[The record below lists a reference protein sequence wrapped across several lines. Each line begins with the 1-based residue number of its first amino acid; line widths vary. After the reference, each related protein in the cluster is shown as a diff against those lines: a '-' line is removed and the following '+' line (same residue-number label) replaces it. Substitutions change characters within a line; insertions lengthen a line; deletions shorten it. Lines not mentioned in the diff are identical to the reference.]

1 MHTPLTVRF
10 APSPT
15 GRLHIG
21 GARTALY
28 NYLLARKTGGRF
40 ILRIEDTDRK
50 RLMEGAEEEILEGL
64 RWLGLAWDEGP
75 DVGGPHEPYRQSL
88 AKQIYRDHAQQLIE
102 KDWAYPC
109 FCSPERIARMREQQ
123 RAGKEQPRYDGACR
137 DLDPGEAA
145 RRIAGGERHVVRFKT
160 PRDGATTVSDLL
172 RGEIRVENSTLD
184 DFILVKSDGLALYHL
199 AAMVDDHR
207 MGVSHVIRGSEWLS
221 TLPLHAL
228 VVRAF
233 GWREPVWCHL
243 SVFLKPSGKGKM
255 SKRDSTQALSEGHSI
270 FVRDLEEMGYVPEG
284 IANWI
289 ALMGTSFDEAEDV
302 FTLAEMVRRFSLNR
316 LNPSPAAIDFAK
328 ADHFN
333 GTHIRR
339 LSVDDL
345 AARLQPVFA
354 KAGIPAEGEKLRKV
368 AAAVQVRIVTLDDAI
383 DMGGFFFRETIS
395 PRPKELTGKGLTPAQ
410 SADALHAVREIL
422 AAQPQFHPEKSEP
435 ALRALSKDLGC
446 KAGVLFAMMREALS
460 GQAVCPPLFASM
472 DIIGRDAVLARLDA
486 AEVVLRKM

>member
-145 RRIAGGERHVVRFKT
+145 RRIAGGERHVVR
-160 PRDGATTVSDLL
+160 
-172 RGEIRVENSTLD
+172 
-184 DFILVKSDGLALYHL
+184 
-199 AAMVDDHR
+199 
-207 MGVSHVIRGSEWLS
+207 
-221 TLPLHAL
+221 
-228 VVRAF
+228 
-233 GWREPVWCHL
+233 
-243 SVFLKPSGKGKM
+243 
-255 SKRDSTQALSEGHSI
+255 
-270 FVRDLEEMGYVPEG
+270 
-284 IANWI
+284 
-289 ALMGTSFDEAEDV
+289 
-302 FTLAEMVRRFSLNR
+302 
-316 LNPSPAAIDFAK
+316 
-328 ADHFN
+328 
-333 GTHIRR
+333 
-339 LSVDDL
+339 
-345 AARLQPVFA
+345 
-354 KAGIPAEGEKLRKV
+354 
-368 AAAVQVRIVTLDDAI
+368 
-383 DMGGFFFRETIS
+383 
-395 PRPKELTGKGLTPAQ
+395 
-410 SADALHAVREIL
+410 
-422 AAQPQFHPEKSEP
+422 
-435 ALRALSKDLGC
+435 
-446 KAGVLFAMMREALS
+446 
-460 GQAVCPPLFASM
+460 
-472 DIIGRDAVLARLDA
+472 
-486 AEVVLRKM
+486 